1 LPLVDQAEQDV
12 LGPDVIVIEHP
23 RLFLREDHHASGPVG
38 EPFEH
43 VSVPWAGAPL
53 SNGLEDRRTRSYPR
67 GRSGG
72 PAAPARA
79 FGAPHGGEDSPGPP
93 HARSFA
99 LLPPSIPIDALL
111 LFLRKG
117 TPPG

>member
-1 LPLVDQAEQDV
+1 
-12 LGPDVIVIEHP
+12 VIEHP
-23 RLFLREDHHASGPVG
+23 RLFLREDHHSSGPVG

-67 GRSGG
+67 GRSGA

-79 FGAPHGGEDSPGPP
+79 LEAPHGGKYTPAPRY
-93 HARSFA
+93 AWSFA
-99 LLPPSIPIDALL
+99 LLPPSIPIDVSSS
-111 LFLRKG
+111 FFGRERLRDEL
-117 TPPG
+117 